1 MRDDGSDPVSVGG
14 RERPVTGASAQW
26 ALSPLDYCAHAVN
39 DPHNGPPG
47 VMVARCGH
55 HLPVGAGLD
64 VPRAALCPACVL
76 MIGPELSDPHGLP
89 ASNRIW
95 PWLQS
100 GER

>member
-47 VMVARCGH
+47 VMVAGRSY
-55 HLPVGAGLD
+55 PT
-64 VPRAALCPACVL
+64 
-76 MIGPELSDPHGLP
+76 PHGLP